1 MKNTLKILALLA
13 LATLFRPAMADV
25 NVFACEPEWG
35 ALTQELA
42 GNKADIFVATNAHQ
56 DPHQIQARPSL
67 ISKLRRADLAVCTGA
82 QLEIGWMPM
91 LLQQSGND
99 KVQSGRPGNF
109 QAALQVKMLEVP
121 DSVSRALGDIHPDGN
136 PHIQTDP
143 RNIGVVAK
151 ALTARLEQIDPAN
164 ASYYAAKG
172 ADFGKR
178 WDAALARWE
187 QQAKP
192 LQGVR
197 AVVHH
202 DGWVYLFNWLGLV
215 KAGELEPKPGVPP
228 SAGHLAELKQ
238 ELAGNP
244 AKMVIYA
251 AYQDSRS
258 ADWLSA
264 QTGMPAVE
272 LPFSVG
278 GTPGAND
285 LFGLYQDTVDRLLKV
300 LNK

>member
-1 MKNTLKILALLA
+1 MKIFLKSIATFSLLMALQPASAA
-13 LATLFRPAMADV
+13 L
-25 NVFACEPEWG
+25 NVFACEPEW
-35 ALTQELA
+35 ASLTKELA
-42 GNKADIFVATNAHQ
+42 GNYAEITTATTAYQ

-67 ISKLRRADLAVCTGA
+67 IAKLRRADLAVCTGA

-109 QAALQVKMLEVP
+109 QAALQVKMLQVP
-121 DSVSRALGDIHPDGN
+121 DSVNRALGDIHPDGN

-143 RNIGVVAK
+143 RSIAAVAK
-151 ALTARLEQIDPAN
+151 ALTARLEQLDPAN
-164 ASYYAAKG
+164 ASYYAARG
-172 ADFGKR
+172 ADFSKR
-178 WDAALARWE
+178 WDAAIARWE
-187 QQAKP
+187 QEAKP
-192 LQGVR
+192 LHGVR
-197 AVVHH
+197 VVVHH
-202 DGWVYLFNWLGLV
+202 DGWVYLFNWLGLE

-238 ELAGNP
+238 ELASNP

-258 ADWLSA
+258 ADWLSG
-264 QTGMPAVE
+264 QTGMPAVK
-272 LPFSVG
+272 LPFTVG
-278 GTPGAND
+278 GTPGASD
-285 LFGLYQDTVDRLLKV
+285 LFGLYQDTIDQMLKA